1 MRNRSFVE
9 RPLSDARLA
18 SPARHVLQPSLRAFV
33 SPSQEP
39 VHAMT
44 RLRNA
49 VLLSLLAAVALA
61 VAACGGGDS
70 EDQASSSSDVN
81 ELLTQTF
88 TGSKQVKSGNLDVAL
103 KLEAQGGDSELDGP
117 ISITL
122 AGPFQAQEGGKLPK
136 FHLDAAFDGAG
147 QSIKAGATSTGE
159 QGFLSFQGTDYVVDD
174 QVFRQF
180 KAGFEEAQKQGS
192 GAGNQSFASL
202 GMDPRKWLTDPKNE
216 GEAKVGDD
224 DTIKITGGVD
234 VAKLLDDVN
243 NALEQASALGLG
255 SAGQVPE
262 KLTEEQKRQVVE
274 GVKDPRVEIYTG
286 KDDTILRRM
295 VVNFG
300 IDDKSSDTSGS
311 VAFDISITD
320 LNEDQDIAEPS
331 DAKPFSDL
339 LGQLGGLGIGAGAPS
354 SGSGSS
360 GGSAAPSGAGSA
372 EDLDKFSKCL
382 NEAGDDADKA
392 RKCAELLSG

>member
-1 MRNRSFVE
+1 
-9 RPLSDARLA
+9 
-18 SPARHVLQPSLRAFV
+18 
-33 SPSQEP
+33 
-39 VHAMT
+39 MT
-44 RLRNA
+44 RLRKA
-49 VLLSLLAAVALA
+49 VLVSLLAAVALA
-61 VAACGGGDS
+61 VAACGGDS

-81 ELLTQTF
+81 DLLTKTF
-88 TGSKQVKSGNLDVAL
+88 TGSKQVKSGNLDVKL
-103 KLEAQGGDSELDGP
+103 KLEAQGGESQLDGP
-117 ISITL
+117 VNIAL

-136 FHLDAAFDGAG
+136 FHLEAAFDGAG

-159 QGFLSFQGTDYVVDD
+159 KGFLSFQGTDYAVDN
-174 QVFRQF
+174 QVFQQF
-180 KAGFEEAQKQGS
+180 KAGFEQAQKQGS
-192 GAGNQSFASL
+192 SGDQQSFASL

-216 GEAKVGDD
+216 GDAKVGDD

-243 NALEQASALGLG
+243 NALEKASALGLG
-255 SAGQVPE
+255 SGGQVPE
-262 KLTEEQKRQVVE
+262 KLTEQQKREVVE

-295 VVNFG
+295 VVNFAV
-300 IDDKSSDTSGS
+300 DDKSSNTTGS

-320 LNEDQDIAEPS
+320 LNEDQDIAEPA

-339 LGQLGGLGIGAGAPS
+339 LGQLGGLGIGGGAAG
-354 SGSGSS
+354 SGSGS
-360 GGSAAPSGAGSA
+360 GGATAPSGGGSS

-392 RKCAELLSG
+392 RKCADLLSG